1 MYAGHGAASF
11 IDLPTGDVVANF
23 EGAVNDPTLMC
34 NVTDMGRQI
43 GTIWNVANF
52 EGASLTQSV
61 NVAGDLFSIDG
72 DPRPMT
78 DIPGL
83 TFDNRINW
91 TSALDGVTLYCGT
104 GEFPQQK
111 SVMLRIYSVIL
122 DNNQKYF
129 WFV

>member
-34 NVTDMGRQI
+34 NVTDMDRQI

-52 EGASLTQSV
+52 GGSSLIRSV

-72 DPRPMT
+72 DPRPGLA
-78 DIPGL
+78 PL
-83 TFDNRINW
+83 TFENHITITNW

-111 SVMLRIYSVIL
+111 SVNLRIYSKCMFI
-122 DNNQKYF
+122 
-129 WFV
+129 